1 MGWSAI
7 AARRHVDLSRVGL
20 GVSDELRDCLG
31 RNRWMHRYDVRLPA
45 NACDRRDV
53 ADEIETK
60 LVIERGID
68 GVPTAHDEE
77 GITVRGR
84 THGCLGSN
92 IAGRTRPVFNDE
104 WLAEPLGEP
113 LAYQPCKDVT
123 RAGGR
128 KRHDHAHRLRR
139 VRLRPR
145 DARDGRERGSTCSQM
160 QEFAAWKFHGAT
172 SWNASHSLTRR
183 QVIPTDSAAMP

>member
-60 LVIERGID
+60 PVIERGID
-68 GVPTAHDEE
+68 GVPTADQEE
-77 GITVRGR
+77 RITVRGR
-84 THGCLGSN
+84 AHDRFGSN
-92 IAGRTRPVFNDE
+92 IASCTRTVLNDK
-104 WLAEPLGEP
+104 WLPKSL
-113 LAYQPCKDVT
+113 
-123 RAGGR
+123 R
-128 KRHDHAHRLRR
+128 KRLSD
-139 VRLRPR
+139 
-145 DARDGRERGSTCSQM
+145 
-160 QEFAAWKFHGAT
+160 
-172 SWNASHSLTRR
+172 
-183 QVIPTDSAAMP
+183 